1 MSFDDLSFSVK
12 RDLRFWANPN
22 NIYHGEYQKSINRKF
37 FVFLSTFYTILIGI
51 EIYLTLGIW
60 ALISVG
66 LSAVIALCGVIVV
79 FVILRAL
86 INDALPHFTAWLN
99 GK

>member
-1 MSFDDLSFSVK
+1 MSFEDLNYSVK

-37 FVFLSTFYTILIGI
+37 FAFLSIFYAILIGI

-60 ALISVG
+60 ALVAVG
-66 LSAVIALCGVIVV
+66 LSAFIALCGVITV
-79 FVILRAL
+79 FAILRAL
-86 INDALPHFTAWLN
+86 ISDVFPYFVSWLN